1 MIPAPTAGRV
11 NEVVCGLHKPR
22 GRWPSDCL
30 VSSSVGYCPGGFN
43 SESTPPLDRIEV
55 PDVAVGTATD
65 EERLNHDHCQPWLV
79 PSQRRR
85 SGGLTMDPQSLTI
98 LFVLPLAAAAVVA
111 VLLLVRRRFRRKE
124 H

>member
-1 MIPAPTAGRV
+1 M
-11 NEVVCGLHKPR
+11 
-22 GRWPSDCL
+22 
-30 VSSSVGYCPGGFN
+30 
-43 SESTPPLDRIEV
+43 DRIEV

-65 EERLNHDHCQPWLV
+65 EEGLNHDHRQPWLV
-79 PSQRRR
+79 PSQRLR